1 MVLKHNESQN
11 NTGQMAMVNY
21 KDELINYSTSSTSL
35 TSYSLS
41 TSTSSLPF
49 IYVTD
54 DINSSKSTKN
64 PVKLK
69 VKKQYD
75 IEITG
80 ENHAGFPLFFQNN
93 INTIFIPKN
102 IKTHLGKFV
111 PKEYLKNIDRD
122 KNIAIEKCLVFVSNL
137 SSTVYSD
144 DRWKSLSSTQIHEQ
158 TKKGNDNTFI
168 YTHIIKALTYKSNI
182 KVAVIMVKKNEYGYE
197 TYQEGIAC
205 KEYSLTDTYFNGSL
219 VEYIIKDKGII
230 QKRNKFFYS
239 QLKKAV
245 DSTIGN
251 NLIDLYSKIELPSH
265 AEINLE
271 AKRLTKLKYR
281 TKKGKTLT
289 FLNKHPRSYY
299 KDANSRSFVEQNIK
313 LFDYLTKRGFMIPII
328 GKEKS
333 GGRIVD
339 SFTLM
344 PSWIRRLVKI
354 DGKPIIEVDYSALHP
369 NIAMSIY
376 GGSKKNLTHLEVAE
390 NSKIDL
396 SDVKI
401 AHLSYFNE
409 RVHGM
414 KCSPLYS
421 YYSESEIAM
430 NEAII
435 KEKQMSLKGHK
446 TTSMRMFAKEVE
458 IMTECIKQLNYKG
471 ICVGYIYDALFCK
484 ESDAKLVEE
493 IMNKVV
499 LEHSVYTTAKIG

>member
-1 MVLKHNESQN
+1 MLIQIKEAQNELNRSVETKSTKIVKHGE
-11 NTGQMAMVNY
+11 TPY
-21 KDELINYSTSSTSL
+21 PYYSSTISPL
-35 TSYSLS
+35 
-41 TSTSSLPF
+41 

-54 DINSSKSTKN
+54 ENTKN
-64 PVKLK
+64 ETYENPVRAS
-69 VKKQYD
+69 VKECFN

-80 ENHAGFPLFFQNN
+80 ENHTGIPLFFQTN
-93 INTIFIPKN
+93 ISTIFIPKN
-102 IKTHLGKFV
+102 VKTHLGRFV
-111 PKEYLKNIDRD
+111 PKQYLKNIDRD

-168 YTHIIKALTYKSNI
+168 YTHIIKALAYKSNTTD
-182 KVAVIMVKKNEYGYE
+182 AVIMVKKNEYGYE

-219 VEYIIKDKGII
+219 VEYIIKDNGIL

-251 NLIDLYSKIELPSH
+251 NLIELYSKIELPSH
-265 AEINLE
+265 AEIILE
-271 AKRLTKLKYR
+271 AKRLTKLKDR
-281 TKKGKTLT
+281 TKKGKILT
-289 FLNKHPRSYY
+289 FLNKHPKSYY

-333 GGRIVD
+333 GGRVVD

-354 DGKPIIEVDYSALHP
+354 DGKRILEVDYSALHP

-376 GGSKKNLTHLEVAE
+376 GGSKKYLTHAEVAKE
-390 NSKIDL
+390 SNLNINE
-396 SDVKI
+396 VKI
-401 AHLSYFNE
+401 QHLSYFNE
-409 RVHGM
+409 RVPGM
-414 KCSPLYS
+414 RRSPLYS
-421 YYSESEIAM
+421 YYNDTETLM
-430 NEAII
+430 NQSII
-435 KEKQMSLKGHK
+435 REKQTSLKSHNI
-446 TTSMRMFAKEVE
+446 TSMRMFAKEVE
-458 IMTECIKQLNYKG
+458 IMTECIKQLNSKG
-471 ICVGYIYDALFCK
+471 IYVGYVYDALFCK

-499 LEHSVYTTAKIG
+499 LEHRVYTTAKIG

>member
-11 NTGQMAMVNY
+11 NTGQMAMVNC
-21 KDELINYSTSSTSL
+21 KDKLINQSTSSTSFP
-35 TSYSLS
+35 SYS
-41 TSTSSLPF
+41 SSYLFPL

-54 DINSSKSTKN
+54 DIKESKSSKS
-64 PVKLK
+64 PVNSS
-69 VKKQYD
+69 VKEQYD
-75 IEITG
+75 VEITG
-80 ENHAGFPLFFQNN
+80 ENHTGFPLFFQTN
-93 INTIFIPKN
+93 IATIFIPKN
-102 IKTHLGKFV
+102 VKTHLERFV
-111 PKEYLKNIDRD
+111 PIQYLKNIDRE

-144 DRWKSLSSTQIHEQ
+144 DRWKSLSSTQVHEQ

-168 YTHIIKALTYKSNI
+168 YTHIIKALTYKSNTTD
-182 KVAVIMVKKNEYGYE
+182 AVIMVKKNEYGYE
-197 TYQEGIAC
+197 TYQQGIAC

-239 QLKKAV
+239 QLKKAF

-281 TKKGKTLT
+281 TKKGKVLT

-299 KDANSRSFVEQNIK
+299 NDANSRSFVEQNIK
-313 LFDYLTKRGFMIPII
+313 LFDFLTKRGFMIPII

-333 GGRIVD
+333 GGRVVD

-344 PSWIRRLVKI
+344 PSWIRRLIKI
-354 DGKPIIEVDYSALHP
+354 DGEHIIEVDYRALHP

-376 GGSKKNLTHLEVAE
+376 GGTKRYLTHDQVAKDS
-390 NSKIDL
+390 NIAL

-409 RVHGM
+409 RVQGM
-414 KCSPLYS
+414 KRSPLYS
-421 YYSESEIAM
+421 YYSESEMAM

-471 ICVGYIYDALFCK
+471 IYVGYIYDALFCK
-484 ESDAKLVEE
+484 ESDAKLVAE
-493 IMNKVV
+493 IMNTVV
-499 LEHSVYTTAKIG
+499 LEFNVFATAKIG

>member
-1 MVLKHNESQN
+1 MVLQHNESQN
-11 NTGQMAMVNY
+11 NTGQMAMVNCND
-21 KDELINYSTSSTSL
+21 KLINQSTSSTL
-35 TSYSLS
+35 CTSLS
-41 TSTSSLPF
+41 SSSF

-54 DINSSKSTKN
+54 DRKESKSSKSIVN
-64 PVKLK
+64 SSVKER
-69 VKKQYD
+69 YD

-80 ENHAGFPLFFQNN
+80 ENHTGFPLFFQNN

-102 IKTHLGKFV
+102 VKTHLGRFV
-111 PKEYLKNIDRD
+111 PKQYLKNIDRD

-144 DRWKSLSSTQIHEQ
+144 DRWKSLSSIQVHEQ

-168 YTHIIKALTYKSNI
+168 YTHIIKALTYKSNTTD
-182 KVAVIMVKKNEYGYE
+182 AVIMVKKNEYGYE
-197 TYQEGIAC
+197 TYQEGVAC
-205 KEYSLTDTYFNGSL
+205 KEFSLTDAYFNGSL

-245 DSTIGN
+245 DNIIGN

-265 AEINLE
+265 DEINLE

-281 TKKGKTLT
+281 TKKGKALT
-289 FLNKHPRSYY
+289 FLNKHPKSYY

-333 GGRIVD
+333 GGRVVD

-354 DGKPIIEVDYSALHP
+354 DGKPILEVDYSALHP

-376 GGSKKNLTHLEVAE
+376 GGSKKYLTHSIVAKE
-390 NSKIDL
+390 SNLNINE
-396 SDVKI
+396 VKI
-401 AHLSYFNE
+401 QHLSYFNE
-409 RVHGM
+409 RVSGM
-414 KCSPLYS
+414 RRSPLYS
-421 YYSESEIAM
+421 YYNGSEALM
-430 NEAII
+430 NESII
-435 KEKQMSLKGHK
+435 REKQTSLKRHNI
-446 TTSMRMFAKEVE
+446 TSMRMFAKEVE
-458 IMTECIKQLNYKG
+458 IMTECIEQLNSKG
-471 ICVGYIYDALFCK
+471 IYVGYVYDALFCK

-499 LEHSVYTTAKIG
+499 LEFNVFTTAKIG